1 MRNGRLIEDNT
12 KDLNLNLAIE
22 HSLVL
27 LHSQSTDDLTIRIW
41 NNPPSVVLGRGQKFE
56 EEVNTEFCSKN
67 NIKIG
72 RRISGGGAVY
82 HDEGNIN
89 VSFFIKRNHLEGIS
103 NLNEYK
109 QFFTEILKKSL
120 ESIEIDKL
128 TVLENNILLDGKKV
142 SGSAGYLTKSTYL
155 HHATLLVSANLEN
168 LEGSLLVKTFTKR
181 NSRSSSYIPTANIA
195 NFDLKR
201 WKTALLE
208 LIKNQMQFSFKET
221 SLKEEELKL
230 ANKLKL
236 ELYSNDK
243 WIFEGKRIMIKS

>member
-1 MRNGRLIEDNT
+1 M
-12 KDLNLNLAIE
+12 
-22 HSLVL
+22 
-27 LHSQSTDDLTIRIW
+27 
-41 NNPPSVVLGRGQKFE
+41 
-56 EEVNTEFCSKN
+56 
-67 NIKIG
+67 
-72 RRISGGGAVY
+72 
-82 HDEGNIN
+82 
-89 VSFFIKRNHLEGIS
+89 
-103 NLNEYK
+103 
-109 QFFTEILKKSL
+109 
-120 ESIEIDKL
+120 
-128 TVLENNILLDGKKV
+128 
-142 SGSAGYLTKSTYL
+142 
-155 HHATLLVSANLEN
+155 
-168 LEGSLLVKTFTKR
+168 LVKTFTKR